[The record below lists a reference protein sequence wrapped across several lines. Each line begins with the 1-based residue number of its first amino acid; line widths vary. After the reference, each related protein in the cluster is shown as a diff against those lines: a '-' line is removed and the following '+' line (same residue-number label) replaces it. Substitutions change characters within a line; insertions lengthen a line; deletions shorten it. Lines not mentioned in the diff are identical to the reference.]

1 MKNAHTNSAH
11 TLLLLIPR
19 AKNVVVGYG
28 RSSDLLPWLNAFPK
42 TFFSSCKRSYRSL
55 SGKVVVQ
62 YVFLFLPLLKER
74 VGVRLEFTAA
84 GTVSDFHRIPFYRSF
99 WMNTSIPKS
108 VAKLEKKTKQ
118 AILYIKIKQ
127 SSISILAIS
136 SQITVSQ
143 MIYSFFFNES
153 SSE

>member
-55 SGKVVVQ
+55 SGKVAVQ

-74 VGVRLEFTAA
+74 IGVRLEFTAA

>member
-74 VGVRLEFTAA
+74 IGVRLEFTAA

-118 AILYIKIKQ
+118 AMLYTKIKQ

-143 MIYSFFFNES
+143 MIYSLFF
-153 SSE
+153 

>member
-19 AKNVVVGYG
+19 AKNVVVRYG

-55 SGKVVVQ
+55 SGKVAVQ
-62 YVFLFLPLLKER
+62 YVFLFLPLLVSPSPQGEGWGE
-74 VGVRLEFTAA
+74 VAGVRFEFTAA

-99 WMNTSIPKS
+99 WRNTSIPKS
-108 VAKLEKKTKQ
+108 VAKLEKKTEQ
-118 AILYIKIKQ
+118 VTLYTKI
-127 SSISILAIS
+127 
-136 SQITVSQ
+136 
-143 MIYSFFFNES
+143 
-153 SSE
+153 

>member
-19 AKNVVVGYG
+19 AKNVVVRYG

-55 SGKVVVQ
+55 SGKVAVQ

-74 VGVRLEFTAA
+74 IGVRLEFTAA

-118 AILYIKIKQ
+118 AMLYTKIKQ
-127 SSISILAIS
+127 IDRSILKWIFTSCCIS
-136 SQITVSQ
+136 TDHFI
-143 MIYSFFFNES
+143 
-153 SSE
+153 

>member
-19 AKNVVVGYG
+19 AKNVVVRYG

-108 VAKLEKKTKQ
+108 VAKLEKKDWTSHALHKNKAKQ
-118 AILYIKIKQ
+118 HLYLSYIFPNHCFTND
-127 SSISILAIS
+127 LFL
-136 SQITVSQ
+136 
-143 MIYSFFFNES
+143 FF
-153 SSE
+153 

>member
-118 AILYIKIKQ
+118 AMLYTKIKQ

-143 MIYSFFFNES
+143 MIYSLFF
-153 SSE
+153 